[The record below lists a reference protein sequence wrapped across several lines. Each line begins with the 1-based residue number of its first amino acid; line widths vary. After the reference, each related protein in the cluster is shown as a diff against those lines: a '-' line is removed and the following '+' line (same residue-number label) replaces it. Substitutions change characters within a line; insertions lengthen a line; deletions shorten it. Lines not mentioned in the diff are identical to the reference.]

1 MRRMLILL
9 ALCPAPALGQT
20 PDARGEVAL
29 PTPTY
34 RGIKPTAPI
43 PVELHVRNE
52 GGSDRQGLCVI
63 SSVLAAGMAQGVPGL
78 NIPGYDERT
87 GRNMPGKGS
96 ALWREAKSQPGGY
109 SPDKLAALLN
119 RIMPGEKWTS
129 YIGTDPREIEKL
141 IKQGYRVCST
151 MSTGQQYGYRG
162 IHHFVND
169 TAYTTNGWSC
179 VVDNND
185 PGMFHWMPAAERAR
199 RFRDGGQI
207 WAFAWLRLPSQ
218 NRTPAALLF
227 LAAFAMMGAATILFL
242 NRGRADDAP
251 IVPDRDFR
259 PDPLR
264 WASVPSQQRY
274 GDGSTYLGI

>member
-1 MRRMLILL
+1 
-9 ALCPAPALGQT
+9 
-20 PDARGEVAL
+20 L

-151 MSTGQQYGYRG
+151 MSRECSTG
-162 IHHFVND
+162 
-169 TAYTTNGWSC
+169 C
-179 VVDNND
+179 
-185 PGMFHWMPAAERAR
+185 PP
-199 RFRDGGQI
+199 
-207 WAFAWLRLPSQ
+207 P
-218 NRTPAALLF
+218 
-227 LAAFAMMGAATILFL
+227 
-242 NRGRADDAP
+242 
-251 IVPDRDFR
+251 
-259 PDPLR
+259 
-264 WASVPSQQRY
+264 SVPVAFETEARY
-274 GDGSTYLGI
+274 GHSLGCDCRAKTEPPPRFCFWQRSP